1 MTRAE
6 ERREPVTPARPPS
19 SGPRSEDHALL
30 ARLEGELALHAA
42 LEGTGL
48 ERLPQ
53 RASGVVERLRANG
66 ETAIVEDA
74 VRGHGAPL
82 RDRLFRGPLR
92 PLPGDLVHHLAVL
105 ADHALEIALEGPHE
119 ERPHAL
125 PLHLA
130 IDRAMHAW
138 LEVGRDAAWLS
149 KTAREAAPAGL
160 SLARVEEVARALP
173 LRGIERVSTL
183 AREGLF
189 ERTPRGHVA
198 ALALRDLLEVL
209 PTLALPA
216 SLEARAIG
224 LARGAIEELASQW
237 LVRFRDGLDM
247 VLAREWTAPEA
258 TKLFADAAKDW
269 AWSGEE
275 PELERHVLTA
285 LPELAWP
292 LYRKRSMRE
301 LGEMLAPIMP
311 MAWALEARVL
321 AARQQGQLDRD
332 LAYVAPCAQALV
344 FWAEIPREVDAAL
357 PRIERAYALCP
368 TLRNARIVLAHVL
381 CDRAEH
387 TLARRE
393 LFPTHPARADV
404 ERAASV
410 FPELSRL
417 EALQK
422 RVGIP

>member
-6 ERREPVTPARPPS
+6 ERREPVMPARQAS

-30 ARLEGELALHAA
+30 ARLEAELALAAA

-48 ERLPQ
+48 EGLPQ
-53 RASGVVERLRANG
+53 RASGVVERLRDNG

-74 VRGHGAPL
+74 LQGHGEPL
-82 RDRLFRGPLR
+82 RVRLFRGPLR
-92 PLPGDLVHHLAVL
+92 PLPPDLVHHLAVL
-105 ADHALEIALEGPHE
+105 ADHALEIALEGSRA
-119 ERPHAL
+119 ERAHAL

-138 LEVGRDAAWLS
+138 LEVGRAPEAIAKRARDAA
-149 KTAREAAPAGL
+149 PPGL

-173 LRGIERVSTL
+173 VRGIERVSTI
-183 AREGLF
+183 AREGLV
-189 ERTPRGHVA
+189 ERTHEGHVA
-198 ALALRDLLEVL
+198 ALALRDLLEDL

-216 SLEARAIG
+216 SLEARATG
-224 LARGAIEELASQW
+224 LVRSAIEELASHW
-237 LVRFRDGLDM
+237 LVRFRDALDT
-247 VLAREWTAPEA
+247 VLARDWTAPDA
-258 TKLFADAAKDW
+258 TKLFADAAKHW
-269 AWSGEE
+269 EWSGEE

-321 AARQQGQLDRD
+321 AARKEGQLDRD

-393 LFPTHPARADV
+393 IFPTHPARADI

-417 EALQK
+417 EALKK